1 MALSLSL
8 RDVQIE
14 RGGRSLFAPLNATF
28 GAGTLVYVRGANGAG
43 KTSLLRALAG
53 LAATSAGVCD
63 WSVGG
68 APINASVAASFVGHA
83 NAMNDALTVL
93 ENLSYAAAL
102 AGQSYNPVR
111 IGHAL
116 EQLSVFKLGLRRVGT
131 LSQGQRKRAALAR
144 LLLREQPGSRAWL
157 LDEPFVALD
166 VDTQK
171 LLEQLIAAELRAGAI
186 VLLSSHQSFNIAA
199 PTLTEISL

>member
-1 MALSLSL
+1 MALSLQL

-14 RGGRSLFAPLNATF
+14 RGGRSLFSPITATI

-53 LAATSAGVCD
+53 LAASSAGEIRWGV
-63 WSVGG
+63 SGET
-68 APINASVAASFVGHA
+68 ASASVATSFVGHA

-102 AGQSYNPVR
+102 AGQAYQPVR

-116 EQLSVFKLGLRRVGT
+116 DQLGVFKLALRRVGT

-144 LLLREQPGSRAWL
+144 LLLRETPGSRAWL

-171 LLEQLIAAELRAGAI
+171 LLEQLIANELRAGAI
-186 VLLSSHQSFNIAA
+186 VLLSSHQSFSIAS
-199 PTLTEISL
+199 PQLTEIAL